1 MRQSVGAWILCLW
14 FAGVAGAGA
23 QLAMA
28 PAPVDVARVEI
39 KHLGPPATG
48 DEFIRAQLRVKPGS
62 PYNPAAT
69 DDDVRNLYATGLFSN
84 IRVTDELSADGV
96 VLTYT
101 LQGRPRLTQVLFKG
115 NEKYSDRKLRKKVS
129 TKPGDPVDERKL
141 FNDTRELLKFY
152 EKKGAPGTTVKYV
165 LGVEE
170 ASGKAT
176 ATFEI
181 TEAPKVKIK
190 DVIFDGA
197 TEIKQKELR
206 KTVKTRR
213 RWWLS
218 WLTGSGRFK
227 EDQFEEDKLRLEE
240 FYFARGY
247 LDFSINDVRFE
258 SPTPETMVIHFDLT
272 EGTPYRVGAVQI
284 DGARLFPTNSLEG
297 RLQLV
302 PGATFTPG
310 GLATD
315 VETIQDF
322 YGSRGYLDVTESAR
336 GLKVVRSPNIENHTI
351 DLQYEIVEGQKSF
364 IEKIEIRGNTK
375 TRDKVIRRELAV
387 SPGEVFDSVSIKRSR
402 TRLEGLGY
410 FSKVDLRP
418 ESTTIPNR
426 RNLVVGVDEKNT
438 GNIGLGA
445 GFSSVDSLVGFVEF
459 TQGNFDIA
467 RPPSFQGG
475 GQKLRLRLQLG
486 TSRQDYTMQFVEPWF
501 LGRKLEFSWDLYYRE
516 LGFQSLEG
524 LYDESRG
531 GTRVG
536 WRRPLWTDF
545 FIGGIAYTLENVGI
559 INVDEFNAPQ
569 TILDQKGFSLLSELS
584 GSLTYDARRY
594 DINRGIGLPVGG
606 QKTELLASVMGGP
619 LGGDQDLYKLEAR
632 TAWYFRPPTNLL
644 GGKLGGHVLEI
655 IGRTGVAQ
663 QYSNTPDVPFY
674 ERYYLGG
681 LYSLRGYQ
689 YRAVGPREAGASG
702 EFEPIGGK
710 TYWYATAEYSI
721 PIIERFRVAA
731 FYDIGMVYPNSFS
744 YEPDPSR
751 GPGYN
756 TGGYSDNWGVGVRL
770 NLPIGPLRLDYA
782 FPITHDEFSGS
793 GGRFQFGIGYTRD
806 F

>member
-14 FAGVAGAGA
+14 LLGVAGAGA
-23 QLAMA
+23 QLLTA
-28 PAPVDVARVEI
+28 PAPVNVARVEI

-48 DEFIRAQLRVKPGS
+48 DDFIRAQLRVKPGA
-62 PYNPAAT
+62 PFNPAAT
-69 DDDVRNLYATGLFSN
+69 DDDIRNLYATGLFSN
-84 IRVTDELSADGV
+84 VRVTEDRTPDGL

-101 LQGRPRLTQVLFKG
+101 LQGRPRLTQILFKG
-115 NEKYSDRKLRKKVS
+115 NERFSDRKLRKKVS
-129 TKPGDPVDERKL
+129 AKAGDPVDERRL
-141 FNDTRELLKFY
+141 FNDTRELLKYY

-165 LGVEE
+165 LSVEE
-170 ASGKAT
+170 SSGKAT

-181 TEAPKVKIK
+181 TEAPKVKITN
-190 DVIFDGA
+190 VVFDGA
-197 TEIKQKELR
+197 TQIEQKELR
-206 KTVKTRR
+206 KTIKTRK

-227 EDQFEEDKLRLEE
+227 EDQFEEDRLRLEE
-240 FYFARGY
+240 FYLERGF
-247 LDFSINDVRFE
+247 LDFAIKDVQFE
-258 SPTPETMVIHFDLT
+258 SPTPETMVIRFEVF
-272 EGTPYRVGAVQI
+272 EGTPYQVGAVEI
-284 DGARLFPTNSLEG
+284 EGARLFPTNNLEG
-297 RLQLV
+297 ILKLM

-310 GLATD
+310 GLSKD
-315 VETIQDF
+315 VESIQDF

-336 GLKVVRSPNIENHTI
+336 GLKVSRTPNVEDHTI
-351 DLQYEIVEGQKSF
+351 DLRYEIVEGQKSF

-438 GNIGLGA
+438 GNIGFGA

-467 RPPSFQGG
+467 RPPTFQGG

-486 TSRQDYTMQFVEPWF
+486 TSRQDYTMQFIEPWF

-524 LYDESRG
+524 LYDETRG

-536 WRRPLWTDF
+536 WRRPLWSDF
-545 FIGGIAYTLENVGI
+545 FIAGVSYTIENVGI
-559 INVDEFNAPQ
+559 IDVDEFRAPQ
-569 TILDQKGFSLLSELS
+569 TILNEKGFSLLSEVG

-606 QKTELLASVMGGP
+606 QKTELLGSIMGGP
-619 LGGDQDLYKLEAR
+619 LGGDQDLYKLEGR
-632 TAWYFRPPTNLL
+632 TAWYFRPPTNIL
-644 GGKLGGHVLEI
+644 GGKLGGHLLEI
-655 IGRTGVAQ
+655 SARTGVAQ
-663 QYSNTPDVPFY
+663 QYSKTEDVPFY

-689 YRAVGPREAGASG
+689 YRAVGPREAGVSG
-702 EFEPIGGK
+702 EYEPIGGK
-710 TYWYATAEYSI
+710 TYWFASAEYSI

-731 FYDIGMVYPNSFS
+731 FYDIGMVYPDSFS
-744 YEPDPSR
+744 YDPDPAR

-756 TGGYSDNWGVGVRL
+756 TGSYSDNWGVGVRL

-793 GGRFQFGIGYTRD
+793 GGRFQFGIGNTRD